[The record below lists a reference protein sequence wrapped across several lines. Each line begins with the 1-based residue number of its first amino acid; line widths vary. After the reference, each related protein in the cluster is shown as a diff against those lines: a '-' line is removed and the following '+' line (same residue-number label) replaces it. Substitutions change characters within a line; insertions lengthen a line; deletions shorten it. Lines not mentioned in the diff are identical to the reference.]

1 MTNTFETLGLN
12 PKLIDGLKK
21 SSITNPTE
29 IQSKVI
35 SLAIENNDIIGESMT
50 GSGKTLAYLLPIFQR
65 IDATKKDLQ
74 AIILAPTHELVQQI
88 NNEIELLAK
97 NSDIPVKSAAII
109 GEVNIKRQV
118 EALKNKPHIV
128 VGSTGRI
135 LELIGMKKLKPHN
148 VKTIVI
154 DECDRMLDENN
165 INNVKAVIKTT
176 LRDRQLMAFSASINE
191 ASVKIA
197 SELMKSPKEIF
208 VKSSLEATTIE
219 HTYIPTEQR
228 KKFITLRKAIYAS
241 KMKKSIV
248 FINKNELIQDIT
260 TQLKH
265 HNFKV
270 VSLFGNASKEDRKIA
285 LNSLRI
291 GKADILVSSDLAAR
305 GLDIKGLTHVFNLD
319 IPEDIKE
326 YVHRAGRTG
335 RAGNSGMVIS
345 IATETEVARLSKISN
360 KFNIKIEKKD
370 LSEGKIVDK
379 SPKKKSGSFKK
390 TTDSKKPNTA
400 KKSKGSENKIGTKKT
415 SDSKKPHNFKKTKD
429 FSNKK

>member
-1 MTNTFETLGLN
+1 MANTFETLGLN

-21 SSITNPTE
+21 SSITTPTE

-88 NNEIELLAK
+88 KNEIELLAK

-165 INNVKAVIKTT
+165 ISNVKAVIKTT
-176 LRDRQLMAFSASINE
+176 LRDRQLMAFSASVNE
-191 ASVKIA
+191 ASVKEA
-197 SELMKSPKEIF
+197 RELMKSPKEIF
-208 VKSSLEATTIE
+208 VKTSLEATTIE
-219 HTYIPTEQR
+219 HIYIESEQR
-228 KKFITLRKAIYAS
+228 KKFKILRKAIYAS

-260 TQLKH
+260 AQLKH

-285 LNSLRI
+285 LKSLRT
-291 GKADILVSSDLAAR
+291 GKANILVSSDLAAR
-305 GLDIKGLTHVFNLD
+305 GLDVKGLTHVFNLD
-319 IPEDIKE
+319 IPEDFKE

-335 RAGNSGMVIS
+335 RAGKSGMVVS
-345 IATETEVARLSKISN
+345 IATEIEVAQLKKISK
-360 KFNIKIEKKD
+360 KFNIKIEEKD
-370 LSEGKIVDK
+370 LSEGKVVDK
-379 SPKKKSGSFKK
+379 TSKKNYDSFKK
-390 TTDSKKPNTA
+390 RTDSKKPYKGQKTTGS
-400 KKSKGSENKIGTKKT
+400 KKSDSMKKT
-415 SDSKKPHNFKKTKD
+415 SDSKRPHNFKKTK
-429 FSNKK
+429 